1 MIALFIVAHG
11 NLGDSLIESV
21 RHVLGVR
28 PPALECL
35 DLTACEDPEQMRALT
50 EAVID
55 TMDENDGV
63 LLLTDIYGAT
73 PCNTV
78 SRMLASSRVEAVA
91 GVNLPMVLK
100 ALNYRQ
106 LPLHEVALK
115 AIEGGR
121 DGIVDIPQGGNG
133 CA

>member
-28 PPALECL
+28 PPELESL
-35 DLTACEDPEQMRALT
+35 DLTACEDPEQMLDLAKATL
-50 EAVID
+50 D
-55 TMDENDGV
+55 TLDENDGV

-78 SRMLASSRVEAVA
+78 CRLIESSRVAAVA
-91 GVNLPMVLK
+91 GVNLPMLLK
-100 ALNYRQ
+100 ALNYRHRT
-106 LPLHEVALK
+106 LAEVAAK
-115 AIEGGR
+115 AVEGGR
-121 DGIVDIPQGGNG
+121 EGIFDIPQDCSYG
-133 CA
+133 